1 MPLITLVDSLG
12 FNTTVEQEKAGA
24 AKVAAELFAAIAS
37 SSIDKIGVATGKAVG
52 AAYSALMSKGIGFD
66 YTLATDKACV
76 SPIAPD
82 AAVDVLM
89 ADQLSAEKGKDLSKA
104 RAKLADSYAKLA
116 ADPMIAAQEGYVD
129 NVVEAKNL
137 RPYIASALLMLK
149 GI

>member
-1 MPLITLVDSLG
+1 MTLITLVDSLG
-12 FNTTVEQEKAGA
+12 FDTTVEQETAGA
-24 AKVAAELFAAIAS
+24 AKVAAELFAAISS
-37 SSIDKIGVATGKAVG
+37 SSIDKIGVATGKAIG

-66 YTLATDKACV
+66 YTLTTDKACV

-89 ADQLSAEKGKDLSKA
+89 ADQLSAEKGKDLSKT
-104 RAKLADSYAKLA
+104 REKLADSYAKLSA
-116 ADPMIAAQEGYVD
+116 NPMIAAQEGYVD